1 MVLSVRA
8 AFIAAALLLTACSSH
23 SAVQIAQH
31 GHGACTDRATNMIA
45 ANGAAISEHRYRVA
59 SHVAERAARISLGCG
74 DRWRAAN
81 ALVVAAELAHQAK
94 DQQRAHDL
102 LARGYALM
110 QALHPPRHATA
121 LTSTLMAQRLDTM
134 RRDMQGQWAYW

>member
-23 SAVQIAQH
+23 PAAQIAQH
-31 GHGACTDRATNMIA
+31 GHGVCTARATDMIA
-45 ANGAAISEHRYRVA
+45 ANGTAIAEHRYRAA

-94 DQQRAHDL
+94 DQQRAQDL

>member
-1 MVLSVRA
+1 MILSVRA
-8 AFIAAALLLTACSSH
+8 AIIAAALLLTACSSQP
-23 SAVQIAQH
+23 AMQTAQRER
-31 GHGACTDRATNMIA
+31 GSCTDRATSMIA
-45 ANGAAISEHRYRVA
+45 SNGTAIAEHRYRAA
-59 SHVAERAARISLGCG
+59 SRVAERAARISLGCG

-94 DQQRAHDL
+94 DQQRAQNL

-121 LTSTLMAQRLDTM
+121 LTSTLMAQRLDTA

>member
-1 MVLSVRA
+1 
-8 AFIAAALLLTACSSH
+8 
-23 SAVQIAQH
+23 
-31 GHGACTDRATNMIA
+31 MIA
-45 ANGAAISEHRYRVA
+45 ANDSAIARHHYRSA

-94 DQQRAHDL
+94 DQRRAQNL

-121 LTSTLMAQRLDTM
+121 LTSTLMAQRLDTA

>member
-1 MVLSVRA
+1 MILSVRA
-8 AFIAAALLLTACSSH
+8 AIIAAALLLTACASQP
-23 SAVQIAQH
+23 AVQTAQRES
-31 GHGACTDRATNMIA
+31 GSCTDRATKMIA
-45 ANGAAISEHRYRVA
+45 ANDTAIAEHRYRVA

-74 DRWRAAN
+74 DNWRAAN

-94 DQQRAHDL
+94 DHERAQNL

-110 QALHPPRHATA
+110 QALHLPRHATA
-121 LTSTLMAQRLDTM
+121 LTSTLMAQRLDTA